1 MSQNSSTNVHNVGN
15 TKYLCFMKKGEF
27 IMRKKISSLI
37 LGALLI
43 TTTLIGCGSS
53 DTTST
58 STTTTPTQNTESTT
72 PTDSDNSNDD
82 IVVAGG
88 VVTIAANPT
97 PGGEILEIAVPLLA
111 EKGYEL
117 EITIFSDYVM
127 PNNVVESEEID
138 CNFFQ
143 SIPYLHAFN
152 DEHGTSL
159 VDIGDILYAP
169 LGIYPGSEN
178 DITNI
183 PEGTTIAI
191 PNDVTNEG
199 RALMLL
205 ETNGILTLREGAE
218 LTATVLDVIDNPYN
232 VELIE
237 MEPAQIS
244 RVIDEMG
251 FVVLNGTYA
260 IQSGLSVMQDAIAY
274 ETPES
279 VSAKTFVNVVAVK
292 EGNENN
298 PGIVALV
305 DVLQSDEVVDFMLEK
320 FDGAVVPSVN

>member
-1 MSQNSSTNVHNVGN
+1 
-15 TKYLCFMKKGEF
+15 MK
-27 IMRKKISSLI
+27 KKISSLI
-37 LGALLI
+37 LGALLV
-43 TTTLIGCGSS
+43 TTTLIGCGGGA
-53 DTTST
+53 DTTTST
-58 STTTTPTQNTESTT
+58 SPTTTQETTTPANTNDNDNAS
-72 PTDSDNSNDD
+72 DSASDET
-82 IVVAGG
+82 VVDGG
-88 VVTIAANPT
+88 VITIAANPT
-97 PGGEILEIAVPLLA
+97 PGGEILEFAVPLLA
-111 EKGYEL
+111 EKGYDL

-152 DEHGTSL
+152 EEHGTHL
-159 VDIGDILYAP
+159 VDVGDILYAP
-169 LGIYPGSEN
+169 LGIYPGSES

-183 PEGTTIAI
+183 PDGTTIAI

-218 LTATVLDVIDNPYN
+218 LTATILDVVENPYN

-279 VSAKTFVNVVAVK
+279 VSAKTFVNVVATK
-292 EGNENN
+292 EGNETN

-320 FDGAVVPSVN
+320 FDGAVVPSVE

>member
-1 MSQNSSTNVHNVGN
+1 
-15 TKYLCFMKKGEF
+15 MK
-27 IMRKKISSLI
+27 KKISSLI

-43 TTTLIGCGSS
+43 TTTLIGCGSE
-53 DTTST
+53 
-58 STTTTPTQNTESTT
+58 TTTTSSSTPAQSTESTS
-72 PTDSDNSNDD
+72 PSDSNTGSDTGSD
-82 IVVAGG
+82 VVDGG
-88 VVTIAANPT
+88 IVTIAANPT
-97 PGGEILEIAVPLLA
+97 PGGEILEFAVPLLA

-117 EITIFSDYVM
+117 DITIFSDYVM

-152 DEHGTSL
+152 EEHGTHL

-178 DITNI
+178 DIANI
-183 PEGTTIAI
+183 PDGTTIAI

-205 ETNGILTLREGAE
+205 ETNGIITLREGAE
-218 LTATVLDVIDNPYN
+218 LTATVLDIVDNPYN
-232 VELIE
+232 VEFIE